1 MTQHSAQS
9 EPRADVWTAIKRG
22 LRLKCPKCGEGRI
35 LSGYL
40 RPADA
45 CSVCNEEFSEL
56 RADDGPA
63 WATLIL
69 VGHLVS
75 PAFLLF
81 ATPDVTL
88 RWFAFALVLSMML
101 AMVFFFQPRM
111 KGLFMSIIWHNHG
124 GVPVLAPTAAAT
136 PAAD

>member
-1 MTQHSAQS
+1 MTNHSTHH
-9 EPRADVWTAIKRG
+9 EPRANVWVAIRRG

-35 LSGYL
+35 LAGYL

-45 CSVCNEEFSEL
+45 CNVCHEDFSEL

-69 VGHLVS
+69 VGHLIS
-75 PAFLLF
+75 PAFMLF
-81 ATPDVTL
+81 ATPNDTL
-88 RWFAFALVLSMML
+88 RWIGFAVVLSLML

-124 GVPVLAPTAAAT
+124 GVPASTPLAAAT
-136 PAAD
+136 TAD